1 MSGGGFILIINLAV
15 AVLVAGAFLFMAA
28 YDEKA
33 TAPRWLVLSCVLAI
47 AYVGLEIA
55 VGMLPESQLL
65 IVATYMSL
73 ALGLAS
79 LTMGLAR
86 KYQQPVPSGWI
97 MGLLAFALVTI
108 LYHGGSP
115 KLALMPMLFYQLP
128 YALLEGV
135 AAVVVFRSRGKR
147 PLDYG
152 LLAILVTSV
161 AHFMIKPLIALEL
174 GNIGASASAY
184 MGTTYAAFSQTISAI
199 FFLALGLMI
208 IIIMVR
214 DTVGVMMVRSET
226 DPLSGVLNRR
236 GFEERAAPLLD
247 VFQLSGVPVAMIL
260 CDLDHFKAVNDT
272 YGHAT
277 GDLVIAAFARQLT
290 LASNAG
296 QIVGRVGG
304 EEFAVIYP
312 SASLPMARIFAEAL
326 RSSFAAL
333 SIPGA
338 PPGRTFT
345 ASFGVAEMRK
355 GETINSLMARADVA
369 LYLAKTA
376 GRDCVRTAPP
386 VIEADAPRATHWQ
399 HG

>member
-1 MSGGGFILIINLAV
+1 MGGGGFILIINLSV
-15 AVLVAGAFLFMAA
+15 AALVAGAFLLMAA
-28 YDEKA
+28 YDNKA

-47 AYVGLEIA
+47 SYVALELA
-55 VGMLPESQLL
+55 VGILPESRLL

-73 ALGLAS
+73 AIGLAC
-79 LTMGLAR
+79 LTVGLAR
-86 KYQQPVPSGWI
+86 KYGQPVPILGVI
-97 MGLLAFALVTI
+97 GLLTLALATI
-108 LYHGGSP
+108 VIHDGTP
-115 KLALMPMLFYQLP
+115 KLALLPMVLYQLP
-128 YALLEGV
+128 YALLEGL
-135 AAVVVFRSRGKR
+135 AGIVVLRSSHKR
-147 PLDYG
+147 SLDYG
-152 LLAILVTSV
+152 LMGILFVSA
-161 AHFMIKPLIALEL
+161 AHFLVKPLIALLL
-174 GNIGASASAY
+174 GNIGASASSY
-184 MGTTYAAFSQTISAI
+184 ISTSYALFSQTISAI

-208 IIIMVR
+208 IMVMMR
-214 DTVGVMMVRSET
+214 DTLGAMMVKSET

-236 GFEERAAPLLD
+236 GFEERAAPLLHIY
-247 VFQLSGVPVAMIL
+247 QGSRVPLTMIL

-277 GDLVIAAFARQLT
+277 GDLVIAGFARQLT

-312 SASLPMARIFAEAL
+312 GANLPMARIFAEGL
-326 RSSFAAL
+326 RASFAAL

-345 ASFGVAEMRK
+345 ASFGVAELQK
-355 GETINSLMARADVA
+355 GETVNALMARADSA

-376 GRDCVRTAPP
+376 GRDCVRIAPA
-386 VIEADAPRATHWQ
+386 VVATDAPQAQQLQ

>member
-1 MSGGGFILIINLAV
+1 MSGGGFILIINLSV

-47 AYVGLEIA
+47 TYVGLELA

-73 ALGLAS
+73 AFGLAC
-79 LTMGLAR
+79 LTIGLAR
-86 KYQQPVPSGWI
+86 KYRQPVPFAWI
-97 MGLLAFALVTI
+97 LGLLTLALVTI

-115 KLALMPMLFYQLP
+115 QLALWPMVFYQLP
-128 YALLEGV
+128 YALLEAV
-135 AAVVVFRSRGKR
+135 AAYVVFRSPAKR

-161 AHFMIKPLIALEL
+161 AHFLIKPLIALEL
-174 GNIGASASAY
+174 GSIGASASAY
-184 MGTTYAAFSQTISAI
+184 MSTPYAAFSQTMSAI

-236 GFEERAAPLLD
+236 GFEERAAPLLQ
-247 VFQLSGVPVAMIL
+247 VYQGTRVPLAMIL
-260 CDLDHFKAVNDT
+260 CDLDHFKSVNDT
-272 YGHAT
+272 YGHGT
-277 GDLVIAAFARQLT
+277 GDLVIAGFARQLT
-290 LASNAG
+290 IAASAG

-304 EEFAVIYP
+304 EEFAIIYP
-312 SASLPMARIFAEAL
+312 GANLPMARIFAEGL
-326 RSSFAAL
+326 RGNFAAL

-345 ASFGVAEMRK
+345 ASFGVAEMQA
-355 GETINSLMARADVA
+355 GETVNALMARADAA

-376 GRDCVRTAPP
+376 GRDCVRIASAVVEAEAPQ
-386 VIEADAPRATHWQ
+386 AAQLQ